1 MKKIFNNKNL
11 SDEEILYIIKRFQP
25 LIIKESFINGKF
37 NEDLNQEIKLRIYTA
52 LTKGRKRIKNKIS
65 KKFQKKL
72 KKYRHL

>member
-25 LIIKESFINGKF
+25 LIIKASFINGKF

-52 LTKGRKRIKNKIS
+52 LTKGRKK
-65 KKFQKKL
+65 
-72 KKYRHL
+72 

>member
-25 LIIKESFINGKF
+25 LIIKASFINGKF

-65 KKFQKKL
+65 KKFQKKF
-72 KKYRHL
+72 KKYRH

>member
-1 MKKIFNNKNL
+1 MKNKMKKIFNNKNL

-65 KKFQKKL
+65 KKFQKN
-72 KKYRHL
+72 

>member
-37 NEDLNQEIKLRIYTA
+37 NEDLNQEIKIRIYKT
-52 LTKGRKRIKNKIS
+52 LTKGRKNKKS
-65 KKFQKKL
+65 KKIKKNF
-72 KKYRHL
+72 

>member
-25 LIIKESFINGKF
+25 LIIKASFINGKF

-65 KKFQKKL
+65 KKF
-72 KKYRHL
+72 KKYRH

>member
-1 MKKIFNNKNL
+1 MKNNMKKIFNNKNL

-52 LTKGRKRIKNKIS
+52 LTKGRKK
-65 KKFQKKL
+65 
-72 KKYRHL
+72 